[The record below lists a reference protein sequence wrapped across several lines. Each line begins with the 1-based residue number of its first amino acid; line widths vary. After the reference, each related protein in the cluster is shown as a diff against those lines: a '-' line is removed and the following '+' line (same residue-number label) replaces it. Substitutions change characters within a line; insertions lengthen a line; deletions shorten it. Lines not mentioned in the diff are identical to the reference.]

1 MSFQVLKTL
10 RRALER
16 EIETSL
22 KDEVHWLTSMLEK
35 VAWCSDFRGDK
46 YSTETKYTTALEVE
60 ESLPYGEE
68 KKKEFAVKYEKSKQA
83 LTEEKQAQ
91 FEEQIHANNNN
102 LIELKGRLLTTRLVF
117 PTLYCYYF

>member
-46 YSTETKYTTALEVE
+46 YSTETKHATALEVE

-68 KKKEFAVKYEKSKQA
+68 KRKDFAVKYEKCKQA
-83 LTEEKQAQ
+83 LTQEKQAQ
-91 FEEQIHANNNN
+91 FEEEMQTNNKK
-102 LIELKGRLLTTRLVF
+102 LSELKGQLLTTRLAF
-117 PTLYCYYF
+117 STLY